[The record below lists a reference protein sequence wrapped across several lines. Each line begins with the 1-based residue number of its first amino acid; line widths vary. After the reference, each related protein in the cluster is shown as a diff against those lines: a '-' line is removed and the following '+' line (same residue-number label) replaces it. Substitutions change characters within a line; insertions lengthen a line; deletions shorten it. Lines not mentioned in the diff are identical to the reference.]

1 MHSRIFE
8 LKSNKTDEN
17 QLTES
22 SISCET
28 MVFYG
33 IDYVSE
39 MNASDSKESI
49 EWLKAVYAGA
59 IDVDTESG
67 LFHVTDPKKC
77 MEADFKTFKDSLA
90 KLNNMTIDDFVKT
103 SMENFGESIG
113 YNMYCLNNAYADKS
127 GFYIY
132 MDDRI
137 RPINEFI
144 RDVSGDITKYTFYLG
159 NVLDYHC

>member
-8 LKSNKTDEN
+8 LKSDKTDEN

-28 MVFYG
+28 MSFYG

-39 MNASDSKESI
+39 MNESATKDSI
-49 EWLKAVYAGA
+49 DWLKAVYAGA
-59 IDVDTESG
+59 IDVDTDAGS
-67 LFHVTDPKKC
+67 FHVSDPKKC
-77 MEADFKTFKDSLA
+77 MESDFKTFKQALE
-90 KLNNMTIDDFVKT
+90 KLGSMTLDDFVKINT
-103 SMENFGESIG
+103 EHFGDSISF
-113 YNMYCLNNAYADKS
+113 NMYLLNNAYADKS

-132 MDDRI
+132 MDDQI
-137 RPINEFI
+137 KPINEFI
-144 RDVSGDITKYTFYLG
+144 RDMPGDITKHTFYLG